1 MSCTIWPSDFVFYY
15 LSYACGF
22 LCCVRIGSW
31 HRGIFFNSQPGL
43 KMVNFRVMFVISVG
57 ISQTGKVLPKPIL
70 GLIKPNITPKPQEW
84 DYTDPTLSQLWD
96 YTDPI

>member
-1 MSCTIWPSDFVFYY
+1 
-15 LSYACGF
+15 
-22 LCCVRIGSW
+22 
-31 HRGIFFNSQPGL
+31 
-43 KMVNFRVMFVISVG
+43 MVNFRVIFVISGG

-96 YTDPI
+96 YTDPTLSQLWDYTDPI